1 MIYED
6 ALDLDDVSLSIL
18 PTENQTSGSA
28 IRYQL
33 QSPRSY
39 QFVYLLSS
47 TRYQFFKK
55 DKKPGKVQPQPHHQ
69 QHSGHFGTKIE
80 FVFLSKK
87 RRRNIFDKAK
97 VVCFKVQRPKVQKV
111 MMLGGFKA

>member
-47 TRYQFFKK
+47 ILDINFLRKIRNLGRYNHSHTINSTVVILELKLSLFFYQKKKEEETFLTRPRWYVLKFNVLKC
-55 DKKPGKVQPQPHHQ
+55 
-69 QHSGHFGTKIE
+69 
-80 FVFLSKK
+80 K
-87 RRRNIFDKAK
+87 R
-97 VVCFKVQRPKVQKV
+97 
-111 MMLGGFKA
+111 

>member
-39 QFVYLLSS
+39 QFAYLLFSS
-47 TRYQFFKK
+47 IYQFFLE
-55 DKKPGKVQPQPHHQ
+55 
-69 QHSGHFGTKIE
+69 T
-80 FVFLSKK
+80 
-87 RRRNIFDKAK
+87 
-97 VVCFKVQRPKVQKV
+97 
-111 MMLGGFKA
+111 

>member
-39 QFVYLLSS
+39 QFVYLLSIE
-47 TRYQFFKK
+47 YPLLLLLLFCC
-55 DKKPGKVQPQPHHQ
+55 
-69 QHSGHFGTKIE
+69 HFREYDI
-80 FVFLSKK
+80 VF
-87 RRRNIFDKAK
+87 NNEFDK
-97 VVCFKVQRPKVQKV
+97 
-111 MMLGGFKA
+111 